1 MMQDD
6 SLEQLSAYVDDE
18 LGRDESRFLR
28 RRIEADPALRERLI
42 RYHAINAA
50 ARGDSVPGAERLADR
65 VSEALSDEPSHEA
78 AAGDAGQDR
87 GWRRLSPI
95 LQPVGGVAL
104 AASVALGLVVAW
116 PMVSGPSQPSQ
127 PSMDVAV
134 RVPAE
139 PAAGSL
145 SRVGG
150 EGSVE
155 PGIAASGDT
164 EVRRRLSPYFVNH
177 SEHAATGRLG
187 GTLKYARIV
196 SHDAER

>member
-1 MMQDD
+1 MQDD
-6 SLEQLSAYVDDE
+6 SLEQLSAFVDGE

-28 RRIEADPALRERLI
+28 RRVEADPALRERLI
-42 RYHAINAA
+42 RYHAVNAA
-50 ARGDSVPGAERLADR
+50 ARGDYVPGADRLADR
-65 VSEALSDEPSHEA
+65 VSEALRDEPSHEN
-78 AAGDAGQDR
+78 AAGDARQDR

-134 RVPAE
+134 RVSAE

-196 SHDAER
+196 SHDADR